1 MRAPCPASMI
11 PASIIPASIT
21 LALTILAFT
30 AFTSA
35 QAHVSFPAPDGY
47 RLNADLYGDGLRAV
61 VLVHGGRFNKE
72 SWKKQAQVLSD
83 SGFRVLAIDFRG
95 YGQTKAGTTTVDDNS
110 YPDVLT
116 AVRYLH
122 STGSNSVSVVGASM
136 GGDATADAVMS
147 GARTVD
153 LDRVNMALRVTCLK
167 HRYFAAVCVCG
178 QETVASPAEGRRS
191 TSAGRVRDLVLS
203 ERGYVAVAAA
213 ANARCSNPPRRNW
226 TAGWRPSPACASPG
240 QEAFGEGGF

>member
-1 MRAPCPASMI
+1 MPI
-11 PASIIPASIT
+11 
-21 LALTILAFT
+21 
-30 AFTSA
+30 A
-35 QAHVSFPAPDGY
+35 QDDVLNLSLIHICDGI
-47 RLNADLYGDGLRAV
+47 RAV

-136 GGDATADAVMS
+136 G
-147 GARTVD
+147 
-153 LDRVNMALRVTCLK
+153 
-167 HRYFAAVCVCG
+167 
-178 QETVASPAEGRRS
+178 
-191 TSAGRVRDLVLS
+191 LS
-203 ERGYVAVAAA
+203 LIHI
-213 ANARCSNPPRRNW
+213 
-226 TAGWRPSPACASPG
+226 
-240 QEAFGEGGF
+240 